1 MIKKRSMPPNIHVL
15 QPSSTSSTLPLL
27 VTLGE
32 NSHFSPLI
40 DTGNLLPNHK
50 SLVNG
55 FNDVG
60 YEVINPQSACIE
72 NMRCVSPRN
81 GANKTCDAD
90 AGALCLGRVSRTITQ
105 VFVQADRYEM

>member
-1 MIKKRSMPPNIHVL
+1 VFE
-15 QPSSTSSTLPLL
+15 
-27 VTLGE
+27 E

-40 DTGNLLPNHK
+40 DTGNLLPNHE
-50 SLVNG
+50 SFVNG

-81 GANKTCDAD
+81 FADKSCDAD
-90 AGALCLGRVSRTITQ
+90 ASALSLKRAEKRRRRRRMYRIILQ
-105 VFVQADRYEM
+105 VFVQADR